1 MHLRSRSKGIRTR
14 VSLALV
20 APLAVTLA
28 AVAAVPAAAH
38 IASAS

>member
-1 MHLRSRSKGIRTR
+1 MYLR
-14 VSLALV
+14 ALV